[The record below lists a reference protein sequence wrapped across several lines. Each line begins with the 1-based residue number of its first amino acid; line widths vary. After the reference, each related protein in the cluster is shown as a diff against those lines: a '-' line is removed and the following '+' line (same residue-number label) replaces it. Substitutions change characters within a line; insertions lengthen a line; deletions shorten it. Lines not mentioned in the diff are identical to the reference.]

1 MFKQLL
7 ALLKKGDL
15 VSQALEDYSQM
26 INKASRLFNES
37 FSVLS
42 GDRTPSFDIYEMDR
56 NINSIEKKIRR
67 KILEHL
73 SINPKQDIVASLV
86 LTSIVI
92 DIERIGDYSKNIY
105 ELKDFYNDGEKPSI
119 SSHLK
124 IEAKFISKMFGEV
137 AKCLISGDAE
147 EAKVIMD
154 KLNPVKKGFD
164 IYIQEAASRTK
175 RSTRKTIVNVLF
187 SRYLKRISAHLENIA
202 SSIVNPFDMIGF
214 YQDDPDKEAD

>member
-15 VSQALEDYSQM
+15 VSQALENSNQM

-37 FSVLS
+37 FSILL
-42 GDRTPSFDIYEMDR
+42 GDRTLSFDIYEMDK

-105 ELKDFYNDGEKPSI
+105 ELKDFYNDGETPSI

-124 IEAKFISKMFGEV
+124 IEAKFISTMFDEV
-137 AKCLISGDAE
+137 AKCLISGDAD
-147 EAKVIMD
+147 EARVIMD
-154 KLNPVKKGFD
+154 KINPVKKGFD
-164 IYIQEAASRTK
+164 IYIKEAASRTR

-202 SSIVNPFDMIGF
+202 SSIANPFDMIGF
-214 YQDDPDKEAD
+214 YQDEPDKEAD